1 MSTEEQ
7 EQIVENKGVQSI
19 SDFLETNKNN
29 VLIAGIALILVAGG
43 IWYYNNSYK
52 PAMETEG
59 NESLFMAE
67 RYFAQ
72 DSLDKA
78 LNGDGIN
85 LGMRDIS
92 DEFGSTAAGNRAAY
106 FAGRILL
113 EKGQFDEALDYLGDV
128 SMDDELMAAQVTT
141 LRGDCYS
148 ELEQYEKAGDTY
160 MKSANMRE
168 NDLTTPYALLKAG
181 IAYEE
186 AGEYSDAKKA
196 YEKLEANYPDNR
208 AADKVEA
215 RIARVEA
222 KMAAK

>member
-7 EQIVENKGVQSI
+7 DQIVENKGVQSI

-52 PAMETEG
+52 PALETEG
-59 NESLFMAE
+59 NESLFTAE
-67 RYFAQ
+67 RYFGQ

-78 LNGDGIN
+78 LNGDGIK
-85 LGMRDIS
+85 LGMKDVA
-92 DEFGSTAAGNRAAY
+92 DEYGSTSAGNRAAFY
-106 FAGRILL
+106 AGRILL
-113 EKGQFDEALDYLGDV
+113 EKGQFEEALDYLDDV
-128 SMDDELMAAQVTT
+128 SMEDELMAAQVIT

-148 ELEQYEKAGDTY
+148 EMEQYEKAADTY
-160 MKSANMRE
+160 MKAANKRE
-168 NDLTTPYALLKAG
+168 NNLTTPYALLKAG

-196 YEKLEANYPDNR
+196 YEKLEANYSDNR
-208 AADKVEA
+208 AADKIEA

-222 KMAAK
+222 MIAAK